1 MSFTCRLLSLIN
13 VTVFVFL
20 FIFNTVVKIGVIL
33 KLMRHEDAFFG
44 DTIGKHTHVFFLVV
58 AFYML
63 CVDVCPFVYIH
74 IVL

>member
-1 MSFTCRLLSLIN
+1 
-13 VTVFVFL
+13 
-20 FIFNTVVKIGVIL
+20 
-33 KLMRHEDAFFG
+33 MRHEDAFFG

-74 IVL
+74 IVLKYNLYFVLVIFIIYIQNIL